1 MVPVAREFVRAFV
14 GRAVAPMWAVN
25 RHITELVIWLGAML
39 LLVSIGAYV
48 IGKVRKRCREEQP
61 SVLELL
67 SKFREVHSQGGLSD
81 AEYRTIKTRLADRA
95 LGELKDKDETG

>member
-1 MVPVAREFVRAFV
+1 MVRVARELGRALV
-14 GRAVAPMWAVN
+14 GRAQERMWRANV
-25 RHITELVIWLGAML
+25 HITELAIWSAAAL
-39 LLVSIGAYV
+39 LLIAIAAYV
-48 IGKVRKRCREEQP
+48 IGRVRKRLREEQP
-61 SVLELL
+61 SVLDLL

>member
-1 MVPVAREFVRAFV
+1 MWSVRD
-14 GRAVAPMWAVN
+14 P
-25 RHITELVIWLGAML
+25 ITDLAIGLAAL
-39 LLVSIGAYV
+39 ILLVAIAAYV
-48 IGKVRKRCREEQP
+48 IGKVRKRMRQEQP

-81 AEYRTIKTRLADRA
+81 AEYRTIKTRLANRA

>member
-1 MVPVAREFVRAFV
+1 
-14 GRAVAPMWAVN
+14 MWTVN
-25 RHITELVIWLGAML
+25 RHITELGIWLAAL
-39 LLVSIGAYV
+39 LIFVGVAAYV
-48 IGKVRKRCREEQP
+48 IGKVRKRLRKEQP